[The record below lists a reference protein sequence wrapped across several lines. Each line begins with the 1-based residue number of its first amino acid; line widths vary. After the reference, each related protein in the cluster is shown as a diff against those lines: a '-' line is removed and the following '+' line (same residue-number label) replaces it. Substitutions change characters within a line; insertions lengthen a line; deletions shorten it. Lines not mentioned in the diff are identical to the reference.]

1 MIPIL
6 YKPEEVLFETM
17 GIGPLTDAVSCVVT
31 EGLNSSFELVLKYPV
46 DGVYFHD
53 ITYRSIILAKPNGE
67 DNTQPFRVY
76 KISRPMSGVITV
88 NAEHISYDLVGVPVS
103 PFTAENVA
111 DALKAVQ
118 GKAEIQNSF
127 TFHTDKTTEATM
139 KTSFPRSARSCLL
152 GERGSILDVYGGEY
166 LFDRFHVELMQARGA
181 DRGFSI
187 RYGHNLTDIKQEQNC
202 QNTYTGIYP
211 YYYSEEDGF
220 SIALPEKII
229 YADGDFG
236 YTKIKNVD
244 LTAEFEGPPNE
255 EDLRAAAKKYIS
267 DNQIGKPKVNIT
279 LKFEQLRQYEE
290 YKDMEFLEDVALGDT
305 VKVYFEKLLGV
316 DANAKCVKTV
326 YDVLLEKYDSLE
338 LGDLKQTVADTVV
351 TLENMVSETV
361 AQTRN
366 IAKVTAI
373 TTANSAKLEL
383 LVETDA
389 DGENSVKGGAIIEAI
404 NGETTAKIKADVIN
418 LEGLVTVKGTNGEP
432 DKTYIS
438 GGAIRTGTISGGNM
452 YIDLNGGYM
461 SIGNLFNVDALGY
474 LTASGVKI
482 SGILNSQEGSF
493 GDQGQVKIT
502 KNGLECGKTRLVNGG
517 LVTENDEGKSTLIAS
532 GVIKFGNTVTIY
544 APDDSVSVSGG
555 VPFLGVY
562 IGTSWKTLYFDNNS
576 NTVKFA

>member
-6 YKPEEVLFETM
+6 YKPEEVWFETM

-67 DNTQPFRVY
+67 DKTQPFRVY
-76 KISRPMSGVITV
+76 KISKPMSGVITV

-118 GKAEIQNSF
+118 GKAEIQNDF
-127 TFHTDKTTEATM
+127 AFHTDKTTEATM

-255 EDLRAAAKKYIS
+255 EDLRAAANKYIS

-305 VKVYFEKLLGV
+305 VKVYFEKLGV

-404 NGETTAKIKADVIN
+404 NGETTATIKADKINFEGFVSIKSGEGDDEYKTYINGDYIKTGKISSESNAMTIDLITGRIEAAHFVIDADGRAFM
-418 LEGLVTVKGTNGEP
+418 EEADVKGTITSN
-432 DKTYIS
+432 
-438 GGAIRTGTISGGNM
+438 N
-452 YIDLNGGYM
+452 
-461 SIGNLFNVDALGY
+461 GY
-474 LTASGVKI
+474 L
-482 SGILNSQEGSF
+482 GS
-493 GDQGQVKIT
+493 VRIT
-502 KNGLECGKTRLVNGG
+502 EKGLTCGNTYLSDGG
-517 LVTENDEGKSTLIAS
+517 LLTADGEYKTLIA
-532 GVIKFGNTVTIY
+532 GGTIKFGDIVTLY
-544 APDDSVSVSGG
+544 APRDTTVSGG
-555 VPFLGVY
+555 FLGVFLS
-562 IGTSWKTLYFDNNS
+562 GSWRTLYFDES
-576 NTVKFA
+576 TKTVKFQ

>member
-17 GIGPLTDAVSCVVT
+17 GIGPLTDAVSCLVT
-31 EGLNSSFELVLKYPV
+31 EKLNSSFEMVLKYPV

-53 ITYRSIILAKPNGE
+53 IAYRSIILAKPNGE
-67 DNTQPFRVY
+67 DRAQPFRVY
-76 KISRPMSGVITV
+76 KISKPMSGVITV
-88 NAEHISYDLVGVPVS
+88 NAEHISYDLAGVPVS

-118 GKAEIQNSF
+118 EKAATENRF
-127 TFHTDKTTEATM
+127 TFHTDKTTVATA

-187 RYGHNLTDIKQEQNC
+187 RYGFNLTDIKQEQNC

-220 SIALPEKII
+220 FVDLAEKIVR
-229 YADGDFG
+229 ADGDFG

-244 LTAEFEGPPNE
+244 LTAEFEDPPSY
-255 EDLRAAAKKYIS
+255 EDLRKVAKKYIT

-305 VKVYFEKLLGV
+305 VKVLFEKLGV
-316 DANAKCVKTV
+316 DANAKCIKTV

-389 DGENSVKGGAIIEAI
+389 DGINSVRGEVIIEAI
-404 NGETTAKIKADVIN
+404 NGESTAKIKADRIN
-418 LEGLVTVKGTNGEP
+418 LEGVVTVSGLEEGT
-432 DKTYIS
+432 T
-438 GGAIRTGTISGGNM
+438 TISGSAIKTGVITSERNGLK
-452 YIDLNGGYM
+452 IDLNND
-461 SIGNLFNVDALGY
+461 SIEAPNFNID
-474 LTASGVKI
+474 
-482 SGILNSQEGSF
+482 SF
-493 GDQGQVKIT
+493 GNVSLQNAYVEGEIVSSKGNFGNGNVIIT
-502 KNGLECGKTRLVNGG
+502 GSGLQCGDTYLYDGG
-517 LVTENDEGKSTLIAS
+517 LRTENEGRVTLIAG
-532 GVIKFGNTVTIY
+532 GVIRFGGSVTIY
-544 APDDSVSVSGG
+544 APTESVSGG
-555 VPFLGVY
+555 TPFLGVY
-562 IGTSWKTLYFDNNS
+562 VNGSWKTLYFDNSS
-576 NTVKFA
+576 NTVKYI

>member
-67 DNTQPFRVY
+67 DKTQPFRVY

-127 TFHTDKTTEATM
+127 TFHTDKTTVATA

-220 SIALPEKII
+220 SITLDEKII
-229 YADGDFG
+229 SADGNFG

-255 EDLRAAAKKYIS
+255 EDLRAAANKYIS

-305 VKVYFEKLLGV
+305 VKVYFEKLGV

-389 DGENSVKGGAIIEAI
+389 DGKNSVKGGAIIEAI

-438 GGAIRTGTISGGNM
+438 GGTIKTGKIVAENNAMTINLNDGSIEVSDKFKIDGN
-452 YIDLNGGYM
+452 GK
-461 SIGNLFNVDALGY
+461 
-474 LTASGVKI
+474 ASMKSAYVEGKI
-482 SGILNSQEGSF
+482 ESSEGSF
-493 GDQGQVKIT
+493 GTNGDVKIT
-502 KNGLECGKTRLVNGG
+502 ANGLKCGDTYLFDGG
-517 LVTENDEGKSTLIAS
+517 LRTENDGMSTLVA
-532 GVIKFGNTVTIY
+532 GGAIKFGNAVTIY
-544 APDDSVSVSGG
+544 APKDSVSGG

-562 IGTSWKTLYFDNNS
+562 IGGSWKTLYFDNNS